1 MWSQITKYRKAAV
14 AVVTQALTFATLFY
28 GSNHYVSM
36 AVALAGALGVYAVPN
51 ETPAAPQPPA
61 AAAPPAVTAP
71 AAVRAGPPPLPPEG
85 T

>member
-51 ETPAAPQPPA
+51 ETPAVPPPPVAAPAPPRPVPPA
-61 AAAPPAVTAP
+61 APAGA
-71 AAVRAGPPPLPPEG
+71 PPLPPEG